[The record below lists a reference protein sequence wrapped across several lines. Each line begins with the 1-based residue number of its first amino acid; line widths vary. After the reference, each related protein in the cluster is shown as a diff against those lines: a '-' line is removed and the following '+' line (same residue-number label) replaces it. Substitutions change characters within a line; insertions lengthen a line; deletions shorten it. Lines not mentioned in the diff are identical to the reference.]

1 MGVLALEDKVKVDR
15 LIRISQRKPLDHNT
29 FVPWEND
36 IRSEEYYLPEH
47 LISLSGHPL
56 WDTLTVHQKC
66 ELGRMEVIQLLY
78 SYAWSEGMACL
89 FFNKELVKLDVT
101 DVEYRFLLRE
111 IIEEMQHQEMFSR
124 AVDMCKGTPIKP
136 GRLHKWL
143 GNLSVQHTSPGM
155 SFMSVIAVE
164 LLADVYAREMRKDP
178 KVFPILS
185 KVSELHE
192 IEEGRHIYYAKLWL
206 KHFTD
211 NAGFFRRTL
220 YSFNV
225 CLSVWFMRNLY
236 VQKSFFEEIGV
247 SDPNKYFKAAKQQLK
262 EKYQSV
268 CLDETI
274 EFVESFNGFNFIT
287 RPIWRWFHNL
297 KF

>member
-1 MGVLALEDKVKVDR
+1 MGVIALEDKVKVDR

-29 FVPWEND
+29 FVPWEHD
-36 IRSEEYYLPEH
+36 IKEYEYYLPEQF
-47 LISLSGHPL
+47 ISLSGHPL
-56 WDTLTVHQKC
+56 WETLTEDQKR
-66 ELGRMEVIQLLY
+66 ELGRLEVIQLLY

-124 AVDMCKGTPIKP
+124 AVEKCKGTPIKP
-136 GRLHKWL
+136 NRMHKWL
-143 GNLSVQHTSPGM
+143 GKLSVQHTSAGM

-178 KVFPILS
+178 RVYPILS

-206 KHFTD
+206 KHFTEK
-211 NAGFFRRTL
+211 AGFFRRTL

-225 CLSVWFMRNLY
+225 CLSIWFMRNLY
-236 VQKSFFEEIGV
+236 VQKSFFRDIGV
-247 SDPNKYFKAAKQQLK
+247 DDPNLYYKAAKRQLK
-262 EKYQSV
+262 QKFQEV

-274 EFVESFNGFNFIT
+274 EFVDSFKGFNLIT
-287 RPIWRWFHNL
+287 RPIWGWFHKI